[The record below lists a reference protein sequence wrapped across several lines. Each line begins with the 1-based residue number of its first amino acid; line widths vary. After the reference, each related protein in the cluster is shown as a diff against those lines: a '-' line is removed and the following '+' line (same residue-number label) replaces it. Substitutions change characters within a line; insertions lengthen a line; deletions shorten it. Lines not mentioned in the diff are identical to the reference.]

1 MIDKKCVGNK
11 SLLRQRIGKNNRL
24 RGQQGEREIATILT
38 AELGIPVKR
47 LLGQARDGG
56 ADIYTKP
63 YRWEIKRRKAGNI
76 AYQWMEEA
84 YAALLPGDRPLVA
97 FRSDG
102 KKWLVVMPI
111 EEAIKLIREELI
123 NEQVPDAA
131 PSSESVAGR
140 GEQGDTPALPA
151 PVDAGDHSAG

>member
-1 MIDKKCVGNK
+1 MVVDRRK
-11 SLLRQRIGKNNRL
+11 LGKNNRL
-24 RGQQGEREIATILT
+24 RGQQGEREVSAILT

-56 ADIYTKP
+56 ADIYTRP

-111 EEAIKLIREELI
+111 EEAIRLIREELI
-123 NEQVPDAA
+123 HESISDAA
-131 PSSESVAGR
+131 KSSESVAGR
-140 GEQGDTPALPA
+140 GEQGDTPQLPA
-151 PVDAGDHSAG
+151 PVDTGDHSVG

>member
-1 MIDKKCVGNK
+1 MVVDRKK
-11 SLLRQRIGKNNRL
+11 IGKNNRL
-24 RGQQGEREIATILT
+24 RGQQGEREIATLLT
-38 AELGIPVKR
+38 ETLGVPVKR

-56 ADIYTKP
+56 ADISTPP

-84 YAALLPGDRPLVA
+84 YASLLPGERPLVA

-111 EEAIKLIREELI
+111 EDAIQLIREEL
-123 NEQVPDAA
+123 NEQISDDETSNQDMGV
-131 PSSESVAGR
+131 R
-140 GEQGDTPALPA
+140 GGQDEAQALSA
-151 PVDAGDHSAG
+151 PVDQGDQHSR